1 MFKDGV
7 TRIKT
12 VAMLAILSSALIAT
26 VANTAP
32 PDTSGWTCQFCPFES
47 GYQANVAA
55 GGSYVSDDA
64 AKFGDTSGYDE
75 KGGYVN
81 VDGEG
86 SYANNGYQLSW
97 YAEDLGLDSRV
108 LEIEGGRQ
116 GSFGFHLGYRE
127 LPHRIFDTTSSVFG
141 VSGNNTLTLPD
152 SWVPAPQTSGMTA
165 LASSLRKQ
173 NVESDRRFI
182 EFGANYLPTSRLDL
196 FVDYRQQQR
205 DGVDIF
211 GAATVAQASLLLRPL
226 DYQTDEIDIGAR
238 YKTQRGHL
246 TLAYYGSFFQNQAI
260 DLVWDNP
267 FTFDPATSLP
277 GEDRGRHAQEPDNR
291 FQQVTLSGSYAFSP
305 MDTIVA
311 FSAATGRG
319 EQNDDLLAYTINP
332 DVVAG
337 ALPAS
342 SLNAEVDTTNFAL
355 TVTARPMPDARV
367 KLAFRRDERDN
378 KTPQLQ
384 WTRVITDTFPTVANE
399 LNVPYSFERSRLN
412 LSADYRLFDTVRI
425 SAGYDRT
432 QTDRDFQ
439 EVAEQ
444 TEDAGW
450 GRVRWR
456 PKSWLDITARGGASE
471 RDFDRYDETLAV
483 TLGQNPLL
491 RKYYLAYRYRE
502 FGEVTVAASLP
513 EKPFSINVSAF
524 YADDEYTQ
532 SQLGLTESDEL
543 RFAADLSWSISERA
557 SIYLTGGVEDIDGK
571 QSGSEFFSTPDWQ
584 ANHADEFN
592 NIGAGLRVAGI
603 GDKVDLQ
610 LDYTRA
616 EGNTEIDVTSG
627 AGGQSRFPDLES
639 TLDSLRLKILYR
651 WSDNLDATLQ
661 LRYESFSA
669 EDWALQGVAP
679 DTLPTILT
687 LGAQPYDY
695 EVWLVGIGI
704 RYRIGA
710 PQER

>member
-7 TRIKT
+7 TRFEAI
-12 VAMLAILSSALIAT
+12 AMLAILSSALIAA
-26 VANTAP
+26 VAKAAP
-32 PDTSGWTCQFCPFES
+32 PDTSSWNCQFCPFES
-47 GYQANVAA
+47 GYQAQVSA

-64 AKFGDTSGYDE
+64 ADFGDASGYDE
-75 KGGYVN
+75 KGGYLN

-86 SYANNGYQLSW
+86 SYASDNYQLSW

-127 LPHRIFDTTSSVFG
+127 LPEREFDTTSSVFLA
-141 VSGNNTLTLPD
+141 SGPHTLSLPG
-152 SWVPAPQTSGMTA
+152 SWVPAPLTSGMTA
-165 LASSLRKQ
+165 LTSSLSSQ
-173 NVESDRRFI
+173 NVERDRQII
-182 EFGANYLPTSRLDL
+182 EFGASYLPSSRFKL
-196 FVDYRQQQR
+196 FADYRQQQK

-211 GAATVAQASLLLRPL
+211 GASTFSQASLLLRPL
-226 DYQTDEIDIGAR
+226 DYQTDEVDR
-238 YKTQRGHL
+238 YTTERGHL

-267 FTFDPATSLP
+267 FSFDPATSLA
-277 GEDRGRHAQEPDNR
+277 GEDQGRHAQEPDNN
-291 FQQVTLSGSYAFSP
+291 FQQLTLSGSYGFSA
-305 MDTIVA
+305 MDTVVA

-319 EQNDDLLAYTINP
+319 EQNDALLAYTINP
-332 DVVAG
+332 GIAAG
-337 ALPAS
+337 ALPTS
-342 SLNAEVDTTNFAL
+342 NLNAEVDTTNFAV
-355 TVTARPMPDARV
+355 TVTARPLPDARV
-367 KLAFRRDERDN
+367 KLAFRQDERDN
-378 KTPQLQ
+378 NTPQSQ
-384 WTRVITDTFPTVANE
+384 WSRVITDTFPTVANE
-399 LNVPYSFERSRLN
+399 LNIPYSFERSRLN
-412 LSADYRLFDTVRI
+412 LSADYRLFDTVRV

-432 QTDRDFQ
+432 ETDRDFQ

-456 PKSWLDITARGGASE
+456 PNPYLDITARGGASE
-471 RDFDRYDETLAV
+471 RDIDRFDETLAV
-483 TLGQNPLL
+483 SQGQNPLM

-502 FGEVTVAASLP
+502 FGELTVAASLP
-513 EKPFSINVSAF
+513 EKPFSFSVTAF
-524 YADDEYTQ
+524 YADDSYTF

-543 RFAADLSWSISERA
+543 RFAADLSWSVSERA

-571 QSGSEFFSTPDWQ
+571 QSGSELFATPDWR
-584 ANHADEFN
+584 ADHADSFN
-592 NIGAGLRVAGI
+592 NIGAGFRVTGI

-610 LDYTRA
+610 LDYARA
-616 EGNTEIDVTSG
+616 DGNTEIDVTSG

-651 WSDNLDATLQ
+651 WSDKLDAILR

-695 EVWLVGIGI
+695 EVWMFGIGV
-704 RYRIGA
+704 RYRID
-710 PQER
+710 R